1 MDYHNL
7 YLITD
12 VLLLADIWENFRS
25 VCYKIYS
32 LDPNYYYTAP
42 GLSWDAMLK
51 HCKEN
56 DKDFCLELITDP
68 DMYLM
73 FESGIRGGLSQISK
87 RYAKANHPE
96 LKDFNETQ
104 ALSYILYLDANNLY
118 GYGMSAYLPYRGFKW
133 NNDMWNVEKIMKLG
147 DEDDIGYLFEVDL
160 HYPEILHNLHNGYAL
175 CSENKV
181 IHNEWLN
188 TFQSQDRKE
197 SKTQKLIT
205 NFFDKEKYVLNYRYL
220 KLILTLGLELKKV
233 HRVIEFEQRP
243 FMKSYIMK
251 NTNERSK
258 SKNDFEKDFYKLMNN
273 SVYGK
278 TMENVRHRINFKLI
292 STEKEALDI
301 RNQKRDFTIFS
312 ENCVG
317 VHLLKREVKLC
328 KPIYIGQTVLDQSK
342 ILMYDF
348 HYNFIL
354 KKFSKDDVDL
364 LFTDTDSLCY
374 HIKNVNPYKV
384 IEQNKSLF
392 DLSDYPKEHPLYD
405 SSNKKVIGKFKNEMN
420 EKYITEF
427 VGLRSKLYTY
437 KSNDD
442 KTGKRCK
449 GVKKSVVKKEL
460 TFDDYYKSLFD
471 YETPKI
477 IKQNNFRCYKHRIYS
492 ETIKKIALSGRDDK
506 SYILDDRINTLTLGH
521 YKIPK

>member
-1 MDYHNL
+1 
-7 YLITD
+7 
-12 VLLLADIWENFRS
+12 
-25 VCYKIYS
+25 
-32 LDPNYYYTAP
+32 
-42 GLSWDAMLK
+42 
-51 HCKEN
+51 
-56 DKDFCLELITDP
+56 
-68 DMYLM
+68 
-73 FESGIRGGLSQISK
+73 
-87 RYAKANHPE
+87 
-96 LKDFNETQ
+96 
-104 ALSYILYLDANNLY
+104 
-118 GYGMSAYLPYRGFKW
+118 
-133 NNDMWNVEKIMKLG
+133 
-147 DEDDIGYLFEVDL
+147 
-160 HYPEILHNLHNGYAL
+160 
-175 CSENKV
+175 
-181 IHNEWLN
+181 
-188 TFQSQDRKE
+188 
-197 SKTQKLIT
+197 
-205 NFFDKEKYVLNYRYL
+205 
-220 KLILTLGLELKKV
+220 
-233 HRVIEFEQRP
+233 
-243 FMKSYIMK
+243 MK